1 MIGACTGFNEN
12 VSEVVYGLDGYDAT
26 MAGMKNLTWIHRN
39 QNALTDIFSFFL
51 LFEIVHREVFSAP
64 MKWEYIW
71 VYFPRIHV

>member
-39 QNALTDIFSFFL
+39 QNALTDIFSFFSNKML
-51 LFEIVHREVFSAP
+51 LKFSEDYWNDL
-64 MKWEYIW
+64 KI
-71 VYFPRIHV
+71 